1 MYNIYVH
8 IFPDG
13 RKYVGSTKKQNP
25 NGRWKGGSGYRKHHK
40 TFFNEIKSVGWNN
53 IQHQIIETVED
64 KKTALKREEY
74 YTLLWRTNEPEFGF
88 NINAGNKPNN
98 EIKQKISESNK
109 GKTHSEESRR
119 KNSESHKGKT
129 PWNKGRKLQTF
140 TEEHRA
146 KISSALKGH
155 VSPNKG
161 TKLVMVDG
169 RRTYVKKTEE

>member
-8 IFPDG
+8 TFPDG

-25 NGRWKGGSGYRKHHK
+25 KGRWKGAQGYRKHK
-40 TFFNEIKSVGWNN
+40 TLFNAIKSVGWNN
-53 IQHQIIETVED
+53 IQHEILETVED
-64 KKTALKREEY
+64 KETAFEREEY

-88 NINAGNKPNN
+88 NIDVANKHN
-98 EIKQKISESNK
+98 SEPHK
-109 GKTHSEESRR
+109 GKHPSEESRR

-129 PWNKGRKLQTF
+129 AWNKGRKLQPF
-140 TEEHRA
+140 SKEHCE
-146 KISSALKGH
+146 KISASCKGR

-169 RRTYVKKTEE
+169 RRTYVKKTE